1 MTKDLIAA
9 SLALALVL
17 PVAGFA
23 QDIATMDADGDGAV
37 TMTEFQAALPDA
49 EAGTFSQADAN
60 ADGMLTTDEIAD
72 AQAQGVLPASDG

>member
-9 SLALALVL
+9 SFALALTL

-23 QDIATMDADGDGAV
+23 GDAAAMDADGDGAV
-37 TMTEFQAALPDA
+37 TMSEFQAAHPEA
-49 EAGTFSQADAN
+49 EVGTFSQADAN

-72 AQAQGVLPASDG
+72 AQAQGVLPATDG